1 MGECCCHGLIFSPLV
16 DPRLILSTD
25 NTNTSEVLTK
35 RYPTGCDSLYAWFY
49 DMFGVVRGFFYT

>member
-1 MGECCCHGLIFSPLV
+1 MSVGLHSRLTLNLAIMGVHPVL
-16 DPRLILSTD
+16 D
-25 NTNTSEVLTK
+25 TNTSEVLTK